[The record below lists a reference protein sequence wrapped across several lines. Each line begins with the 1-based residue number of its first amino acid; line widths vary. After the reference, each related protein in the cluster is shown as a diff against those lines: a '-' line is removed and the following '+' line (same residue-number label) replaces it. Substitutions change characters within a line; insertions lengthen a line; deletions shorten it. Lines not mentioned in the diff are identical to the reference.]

1 MSDLPKERFAI
12 NKKPFSETGIDY
24 FRPIYVKTSREHNQP
39 TEITK
44 YMAYYSHVRLCSYY
58 SIKKSKK
65 KKKRQTCPQKMTKNE
80 SLLPKKDKK

>member
-1 MSDLPKERFAI
+1 MSDLPKELFAI

-44 YMAYYSHVRLCSYY
+44 YMAYYSHDRLYSY
-58 SIKKSKK
+58 
-65 KKKRQTCPQKMTKNE
+65 
-80 SLLPKKDKK
+80 